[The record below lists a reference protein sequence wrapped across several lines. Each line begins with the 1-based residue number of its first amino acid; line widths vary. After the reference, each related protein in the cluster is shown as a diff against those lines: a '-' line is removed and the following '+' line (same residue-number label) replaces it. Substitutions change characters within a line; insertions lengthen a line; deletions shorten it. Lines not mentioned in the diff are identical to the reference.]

1 MNRLIKNE
9 NAAISAYEKA
19 GRERVSTAKELSD
32 WGEATEDDAVSDI
45 TDKLGV
51 LLAEMGDQEEIF
63 AAYLEEYRTVLK
75 HIRETENSVQPARNH
90 RAKIQDDIARL
101 KIKDPESLRLET
113 LEQELVRAEAQS
125 LVAEAQLTNMTRA
138 KIKEAFDIH
147 LAAVIER
154 GEKQILLARHAR
166 RLLGI
171 LDDSP
176 VVPGEPR
183 KDYDRGD
190 EASQIIQ
197 DAERG
202 LRSWESTT
210 VPIPTS
216 AGRMHD
222 STLLPAPAARVARDS
237 QAITVGSSEI
247 GGREMSVSTRDI
259 RGSILEAPYTEDYP
273 PEAQSTQEYVHEYA
287 SEPREGVVPSTEA
300 QEFQKPIAEPT
311 GESVAEPMG
320 ESVAEPMEESVAEP
334 TATPVAEPVAEPV
347 AAAPVAA
354 PVVPTRDTY
363 SGPSNTLTYIPG
375 TKQRIDTA
383 TGVEGYGESSAQGAR
398 GIYGGALHSTG
409 YTSRAYNTIPGTKE
423 YVGPIS
429 AARSWDE
436 SVTDISEDVNEN
448 TTSDRSIDEST
459 DPSRPFDEPS
469 PQLAEGTEVEKATE
483 ATGDAHEYFRE
494 KLQEQ
499 PQAALGIPQTV
510 AVPY

>member
-32 WGEATEDDAVSDI
+32 WGEATEDEAVSDI

-63 AAYLEEYRTVLK
+63 ASYLEEYRTVLK
-75 HIRETENSVQPARNH
+75 HIRETENSIQPTRNH

-101 KIKDPESLRLET
+101 KIKDPESIRLET

-138 KIKEAFDIH
+138 KLKEAFDIH

-176 VVPGEPR
+176 VIPGEPR

-190 EASQIIQ
+190 EASQLIQ

-216 AGRMHD
+216 AGHLHD

-237 QAITVGSSEI
+237 QALTVGSSEVD
-247 GGREMSVSTRDI
+247 GREMTASTRDI
-259 RGSILEAPYTEDYP
+259 NGSASDVRYTEEYI
-273 PEAQSTQEYVHEYA
+273 PETQGIPETEGPNEYVHEYG
-287 SEPREGVVPSTEA
+287 SGTQEGVPPVTEA
-300 QEFQKPIAEPT
+300 QEFQ
-311 GESVAEPMG
+311 
-320 ESVAEPMEESVAEP
+320 
-334 TATPVAEPVAEPV
+334 EPVT
-347 AAAPVAA
+347 APVE
-354 PVVPTRDTY
+354 PTRDTY
-363 SGPSNTLTYIPG
+363 SRLSNTITYIPG
-375 TKQRIDTA
+375 TKQRVDTA
-383 TGVEGYGESSAQGAR
+383 AGAEGYGESSTQGAR
-398 GIYGGALHSTG
+398 GIYGATPDITG
-409 YTSRAYNTIPGTKE
+409 YTPRAHDTIPGTKE
-423 YVGPIS
+423 HVESVS

-436 SVTDISEDVNEN
+436 SVTDVSAGVNGDAV
-448 TTSDRSIDEST
+448 SGRSIDESVT
-459 DPSRPFDEPS
+459 DPTQHFDEPS
-469 PQLAEGTEVEKATE
+469 TELTEGTEATKVTE
-483 ATGDAHEYFRE
+483 ATDDANGSIRE

-499 PQAALGIPQTV
+499 PQAAWGIPQTV